1 LKKKKK
7 QKHKRK
13 QQKFSDEFPPDQ
25 EEWTDITFQ
34 ATRRRQPV
42 GNGDAII
49 LSFFTELS
57 FS

>member
-42 GNGDAII
+42 GNAMAMP
-49 LSFFTELS
+49 
-57 FS
+57 

>member
-7 QKHKRK
+7 QKYKQK
-13 QQKFSDEFPPDQ
+13 QQKFSEEFPPDQ

-42 GNGDAII
+42 GYGDAII
-49 LSFFTELS
+49 FF
-57 FS
+57 FRN